1 MCFPSFD
8 FSLNISNSS
17 LNLLTKVFHEFRMHK
32 TVLKALH
39 SPSPGLTP
47 LELRLSV
54 RLILLTTP
62 FKFHFWIL
70 SFISHSLFPLSTLP
84 GTIIHFCLDKCHWWF
99 PPWCPYSNFYLSLF
113 PRSSLGTEEWL
124 CPIQYFSTQ
133 LTPNPLARC

>member
-1 MCFPSFD
+1 MHESEMCFPSFD

-47 LELRLSV
+47 LELWLFV
-54 RLILLTTP
+54 CPILLTTP

-70 SFISHSLFPLSTLP
+70 SFISHSPFPLSTLP
-84 GTIIHFCLDKCHWWF
+84 GTIINFCLDNCDGFLLGVPTLIFTSLCF
-99 PPWCPYSNFYLSLF
+99 PDLF
-113 PRSSLGTEEWL
+113 LGL
-124 CPIQYFSTQ
+124 RNGSAQFSTF
-133 LTPNPLARC
+133 LLN